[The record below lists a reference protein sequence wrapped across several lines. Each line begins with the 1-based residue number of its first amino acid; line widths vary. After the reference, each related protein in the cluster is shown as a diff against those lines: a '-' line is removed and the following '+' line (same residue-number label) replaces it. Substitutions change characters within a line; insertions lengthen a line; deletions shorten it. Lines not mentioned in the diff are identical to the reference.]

1 MHEHQHHQPN
11 GDERKPFW
19 RTPLSWV
26 FVGFAAIAGFFLITE
41 HTAHTISFLPWL
53 LLLACPLMHI
63 FGHGHGGHKN
73 DKSDDPDKPAG
84 DGGKSAH
91 QH

>member
-1 MHEHQHHQPN
+1 MHELQHHQPN

-19 RTPLSWV
+19 RTPLGWV